1 MRSLLGP
8 AYGAFYW
15 AVSMDKKGYSGIVL
29 IARGPRVSVVGGA
42 AGAEAGPAPATG
54 AKQKTL
60 GAFFAKSAGA
70 AAAAEPAAVASAG
83 AWGAAGAPLRA
94 TFGLG
99 DSGAH
104 AQEGRTVTLEFE
116 RLILTIA
123 YVPNAGEGLKR
134 LDFRVDEWER
144 DMRAHLIA
152 LAAGGKPVVYGGDLN
167 VAHADADIWNPTA
180 KHIAKSAGTS
190 PTEREAFA
198 QMLRD
203 CALVDTFRAV
213 HPDAEHCYSYWS
225 QRAGNRPFNRGLRLD
240 YFLASA
246 GLATAAAP
254 PRLHDAFICSGTD
267 GVRDHAP
274 VGVVLAL

>member
-1 MRSLLGP
+1 
-8 AYGAFYW
+8 
-15 AVSMDKKGYSGIVL
+15 VL
-29 IARGPRVSVVGGA
+29 AENQDDLSRRLVLKQAAVGGVGLV
-42 AGAEAGPAPATG
+42 AGSVLTG
-54 AKQKTL
+54 A
-60 GAFFAKSAGA
+60 GS
-70 AAAAEPAAVASAG
+70 ERASA
-83 AWGAAGAPLRA
+83 AIEQV
-94 TFGLG
+94 
-99 DSGAH
+99 
-104 AQEGRTVTLEFE
+104 QEKGSWLAE
-116 RLILTIA
+116 LI
-123 YVPNAGEGLKR
+123 YAGEGLKR

-267 GVRDHAP
+267 GVSDHAP